1 MTASTARRTPAPHE
15 VPLGEEDA
23 MRARLYGLIAHLLA
37 APPDTAML
45 ADLARLAGDASDLG
59 RPLGVMAEMAR
70 ECVPDALSPNEQAS
84 DRLAREYHD
93 LFIGLGRG
101 ELLPYASYYLT
112 GFLNE
117 KPLARLRARMKEL
130 GIERDPSVREPED
143 HMAAILDMM
152 AGLIVG
158 RFGSPADLATQ
169 KTFFTAHLADWGPY
183 FFRDL
188 EKAQAAHFYAPLGTL
203 GRVFLGIEQSAFE
216 MVD

>member
-1 MTASTARRTPAPHE
+1 MAANTVRKVMAPHE
-15 VPLGEEDA
+15 IPLGEEDA

-37 APPDTAML
+37 APPDMATL
-45 ADLARLAGDASDLG
+45 ADLARLTGDASDLG
-59 RPLGVMAEMAR
+59 RPLGDLGEMAR
-70 ECVPDALSPNEQAS
+70 ELSPDVLSPQDEACE
-84 DRLAREYHD
+84 RLAREYHD

-117 KPLARLRARMKEL
+117 KPLARLRARMNEL
-130 GIERDPSVREPED
+130 GIERDPSSREPED

-158 RFGSPADLATQ
+158 RFAEPADLATQ
-169 KTFFTAHLADWGPY
+169 KAFFTAHLADWGPY

-188 EKAQAAHFYAPLGTL
+188 EKAEAAQFYAPIGAL
-203 GRVFLGIEQSAFE
+203 GRAFLIIEQAAFE